1 MGSASASLSQGSGR
15 CTKGATVTAARG
27 VRRLLQ
33 SHECWRA
40 SIVMNEGVCHD
51 AELFLQLLH
60 LLACRAAEFGGGIGM
75 SSDRREKVVPCLGRM
90 GDGVLGV
97 FEVLFKVDTAEGV
110 ASLPQQQTGFREPF
124 VHVVQGCINLRR

>member
-97 FEVLFKVDTAEGV
+97 FEVLFCRAWEAKAG
-110 ASLPQQQTGFREPF
+110 L
-124 VHVVQGCINLRR
+124 QGGKAGTPTMAPGKKHRRSTHG